1 MVRSVTTF
9 DPEWTDEDI
18 DAALAW
24 ADDEALRCPGCGMH
38 RDESMAQGADQA
50 YDAEPM
56 VCHGCAAKDRGR
68 ADAAKKKLDTAG
80 VFWRVFRRPGR

>member
-24 ADDEALRCPGCGMH
+24 ADDEALRCPGCGLH
-38 RDESMAQGADQA
+38 RDETMQPGGEHLF
-50 YDAEPM
+50 DAEPV
-56 VCHGCAAKDRGR
+56 VCHGCAERDRRRG
-68 ADAAKKKLDTAG
+68 DFQKKKGDTAG
-80 VFWRVFRRPGR
+80 VFWRVFRIPGR